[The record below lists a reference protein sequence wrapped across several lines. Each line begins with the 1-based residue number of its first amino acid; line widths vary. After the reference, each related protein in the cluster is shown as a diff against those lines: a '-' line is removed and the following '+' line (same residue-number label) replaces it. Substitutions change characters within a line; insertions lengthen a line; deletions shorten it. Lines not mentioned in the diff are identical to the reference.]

1 MTASLIFVACALRS
15 LACETVEIPMPSVQA
30 CSVLAQQAL
39 AAWSSEHPAMVV
51 DFERPYR
58 CERGER
64 A

>member
-1 MTASLIFVACALRS
+1 MSAFLVFIACTASS
-15 LACETVEIPMPSVQA
+15 CETVEIPMPSVQA

-58 CERGER
+58 CERGAR